1 MLPFSSFGRSCARQR
16 RTVSRKIAT
25 RAARSQTPPTMPC
38 RKSAIWQKRQPT
50 GCRKQN
56 PNRSGKPGQNL
67 FHNMSSLG
75 PPCSLLRHRGNIH
88 RKASHREIS
97 LCANRLLQSGR
108 SQPRPQMLRS
118 LRCGSMHRM
127 RKRQRPRLSIQL
139 RGFMK
144 TQRLFLRKQ
153 CHRQWNILC
162 VNRFLR
168 LRRNRFLLQMLHN
181 QKCGNM
187 HRMRK
192 HRCLPPSM
200 QL

>member
-1 MLPFSSFGRSCARQR
+1 MRR

-38 RKSAIWQKRQPT
+38 GKPSIWQKGLST
-50 GCRKQN
+50 SCRKQN
-56 PNRSGKPGQNL
+56 PNRSGKPGRNL
-67 FHNMSSLG
+67 FHNTNVRSPSI
-75 PPCSLLRHRGNIH
+75 LLRNRGNIH
-88 RKASHREIS
+88 YKANHREIS

-108 SQPRPQMLRS
+108 SRFPRQAATS
-118 LRCGSMHRM
+118 LKCEYIRRM

-162 VNRFLR
+162 VNRLR
-168 LRRNRFLLQMLHN
+168 QSRRKRFLLQMLHN